1 MAQDPASF
9 FAQQDLLGGVM
20 LKEPSHLRRED
31 VDTLW
36 AFWHARQVDGE
47 QGLVF
52 AGCDKHDQPKV
63 TPKKLAQQK
72 KRGGGKQ
79 QANRRSPEISS
90 DESSSDD
97 DAPNPWDQEGE
108 EDSEQETR
116 RARLTPHPS

>member
-1 MAQDPASF
+1 MAQDPGSF
-9 FAQQDLLGGVM
+9 FALQDLPGGVV

-36 AFWHARQVDGE
+36 PFWHACQVDGE
-47 QGLVF
+47 QGLGF
-52 AGCDKHDQPKV
+52 TGYDTCDQPKV
-63 TPKKLAQQK
+63 APKKLAQQK

-97 DAPNPWDQEGE
+97 HAPNPWDQEGE
-108 EDSEQETR
+108 EDSEHHISKFET
-116 RARLTPHPS
+116 LL